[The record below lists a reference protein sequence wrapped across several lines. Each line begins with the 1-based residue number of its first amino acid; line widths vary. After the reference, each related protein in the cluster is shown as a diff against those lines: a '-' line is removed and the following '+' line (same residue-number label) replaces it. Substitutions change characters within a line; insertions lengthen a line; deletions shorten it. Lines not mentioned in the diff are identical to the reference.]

1 MMREVKNYIDGQWI
15 EGKNEIIERYNPA
28 DKKELVAVV
37 TGSSVH
43 DVDEAVFAAVQA
55 RKKWAQTAA
64 PERGA
69 YLQKVA
75 HLFEQHA
82 DELAELA
89 TREMGKRF
97 VETKGEV
104 YRSAAIL
111 RYYAGEGLRKIGEVL
126 PSVDSKNLF
135 FTKRVPVGVVAVI
148 APWNFPLAIP
158 IWKIA
163 PALVYGN
170 TVVFKPA
177 LEASATGARIV
188 ELFAEAGLPPGVLNL
203 VVGRGST
210 IGDAIVEHNE
220 VDAITFTGS
229 NAIGSQIAKKA
240 ASRGAKYQLEL
251 GGKNPAIVLN
261 DAHIDF
267 AARLVVEGAMKQ
279 TGQRC
284 TATSRVFVEKEV
296 MDVFRERVLEHVKR
310 IRVGNGMNDQ
320 MTMGP
325 VVSKGQFETV
335 QRYIHIGKQEGRLL
349 VGGGASDD
357 IGWYIEPT
365 VFDHVSHQA
374 TIAREEIFG
383 PVLSIVEATSIDE
396 AIEMAN
402 DSIYGLSASLFTNDL
417 SKALYFIEHIEA
429 GMVQVNGE
437 TGGAEPQAPFGG
449 MKQSSSGTREQ
460 GQAAI
465 EFFTAYQTISIR
477 PHPNM

>member
-1 MMREVKNYIDGQWI
+1 MREVKNCIDGQWI
-15 EGKNEIIERYNPA
+15 EGRNEMIERYNPA
-28 DKKELVAVV
+28 DKKELIAVV
-37 TGSSVH
+37 AGSSIH
-43 DVDEAVFAAVQA
+43 DVDEAVLAAVKA
-55 RKKWAQTAA
+55 KKTWAQTAA

-75 HLFEQHA
+75 YLFEQHA
-82 DELAELA
+82 NELAQLA
-89 TREMGKRF
+89 TKEMGKRF
-97 VETKGEV
+97 AETKGEV

-126 PSVDSKNLF
+126 PSFDAKNLF

-158 IWKIA
+158 VWKIA

-188 ELFAEAGLPPGVLNL
+188 ELFAEAGLPPGVLNF
-203 VVGRGST
+203 VVGRGSS
-210 IGDAIVEHNE
+210 IGDAIVEHDG

-229 NAIGSQIAKKA
+229 NAIGSEIAKKA
-240 ASRGAKYQLEL
+240 AARGAKYQLEL
-251 GGKNPAIVLN
+251 GGKNPAIVLS
-261 DAHIDF
+261 DADVDF

-296 MDVFRERVLEHVKR
+296 MDVFRERVIEHVKR

-320 MTMGP
+320 VTMGP

-365 VFDHVSHQA
+365 VFDSVSHHA

-383 PVLSIVEATSIDE
+383 PVLSIVEAASIDE
-396 AIEMAN
+396 AIDMAN
-402 DSIYGLSASLFTNDL
+402 DSIYGLSASLFTNNL

-460 GQAAI
+460 GQAAM

-477 PHPNM
+477 PHPKM

>member
-1 MMREVKNYIDGQWI
+1 MREVKNYIDGQWI
-15 EGKNEIIERYNPA
+15 EGRNEMIERYNPA
-28 DKKELVAVV
+28 DKTELIAVV
-37 TGSSVH
+37 AGSSIH
-43 DVDEAVFAAVQA
+43 DVDEAVLAAVKA
-55 RKKWAQTAA
+55 KKTWAQTAA

-75 HLFEQHA
+75 YLFEQHA
-82 DELAELA
+82 NELAQLA
-89 TREMGKRF
+89 TKEMGKRF
-97 VETKGEV
+97 AETKGEV

-126 PSVDSKNLF
+126 PSFDAKNLF

-158 IWKIA
+158 VWKIA

-203 VVGRGST
+203 VVGRGSS
-210 IGDAIVEHNE
+210 IGDAIVEHDG

-229 NAIGSQIAKKA
+229 NAIGSEIAKKA
-240 ASRGAKYQLEL
+240 AARGAKYQLEL
-251 GGKNPAIVLN
+251 GGKNPAIVLS
-261 DAHIDF
+261 DADVDF

-296 MDVFRERVLEHVKR
+296 MDVFRERVIEHVKR

-320 MTMGP
+320 VTMGP

-365 VFDHVSHQA
+365 VFDSVSHHA

-383 PVLSIVEATSIDE
+383 PVLSIVEAASIDE
-396 AIEMAN
+396 AINMAN
-402 DSIYGLSASLFTNDL
+402 DSIYGLSASLFTNNL

-477 PHPNM
+477 PHPKM

>member
-1 MMREVKNYIDGQWI
+1 MREVKNYIDGQWI
-15 EGKNEIIERYNPA
+15 EGRNEMIERYNPA
-28 DKKELVAVV
+28 DKTELIAVV
-37 TGSSVH
+37 TGSSIH
-43 DVDEAVFAAVQA
+43 DVDEAVLAAVKA
-55 RKKWAQTAA
+55 KKTWAQTAA

-75 HLFEQHA
+75 YLFEQHA
-82 DELAELA
+82 NELAQLA
-89 TREMGKRF
+89 TKETGKRF
-97 VETKGEV
+97 AETKGEV

-126 PSVDSKNLF
+126 PSFDAKNLF

-203 VVGRGST
+203 VVGRGSS
-210 IGDAIVEHNE
+210 IGDAIVEHDG

-229 NAIGSQIAKKA
+229 NAIGSEIAKKA
-240 ASRGAKYQLEL
+240 AARGAKYQLEL
-251 GGKNPAIVLN
+251 GGKNPAIVLS
-261 DAHIDF
+261 DADVDF

-296 MDVFRERVLEHVKR
+296 MDVFRERVIEHVKR

-320 MTMGP
+320 VTMGP

-365 VFDHVSHQA
+365 VFDSVSHHA
-374 TIAREEIFG
+374 TISREEIFG
-383 PVLSIVEATSIDE
+383 PVLSIVEAASIDE
-396 AIEMAN
+396 AIDMAN

-417 SKALYFIEHIEA
+417 SRALYFIEHIEA
-429 GMVQVNGE
+429 GMVQVNGK

-460 GQAAI
+460 GQAAM

-477 PHPNM
+477 PHPKM